1 MRNVC
6 IMDKLIKKDSVVA
19 MESTYGQMVTNMMDI
34 GDKTWL
40 MDQVYLILKMD
51 HIMKEN
57 GWTTKPMGSECLIQ
71 IMDTNIK
78 DNGLKIYKMEAV
90 KRHYKMVQFILEL
103 SKMQ

>member
-1 MRNVC
+1 
-6 IMDKLIKKDSVVA
+6 
-19 MESTYGQMVTNMMDI
+19 
-34 GDKTWL
+34 
-40 MDQVYLILKMD
+40 
-51 HIMKEN
+51 MKEN